1 MSHITEAYQAENFRA
16 IAHQLSDVLAD
27 YLNQISIPNP
37 TPVLPV
43 SDPDALTEVFDFQAQ
58 ADKSFPEL
66 VELFIQYSN
75 HLHHPRYVGHQ
86 VTAPLPVAALAH
98 FTAALLNNGSAVYEM
113 GPANMAMEKQVI
125 REMIRLTGF
134 PEEADGIFTHGGSA
148 GNLTGMLAARQ
159 AMASWNIW
167 EEGYQGGRPMVV
179 FVSEQAHYS
188 IERTVRIM
196 GMGGKAVVPIPVDE
210 KYKMRI
216 DILEQEIQKARAEGK
231 IPAAVSANA
240 CSTATGTY
248 DDLQAVADLC
258 EKYGLWMH
266 VDAAHG
272 AGALMSE
279 EHRPLL
285 SGIERADSLVI
296 DFHKMFLVTGLNTL
310 VLFRDQERSYE
321 TFDQSASYLFEEE
334 RKKEWYNGA
343 RRTLE
348 CTKSAMGFIA
358 YTGLLYFRKE
368 GYKEYIDKVY
378 ALAKSFAA
386 EIQKHPSFELAV
398 EPESNIVCF
407 RYVAAEGDTETQN
420 RLNAQIRKDLLA
432 GGHYYIVQTMLGDK
446 LWLRTTLINP
456 LTEFSDLTH
465 LLELI
470 PELI

>member
-1 MSHITEAYQAENFRA
+1 
-16 IAHQLSDVLAD
+16 
-27 YLNQISIPNP
+27 
-37 TPVLPV
+37 
-43 SDPDALTEVFDFQAQ
+43 
-58 ADKSFPEL
+58 
-66 VELFIQYSN
+66 
-75 HLHHPRYVGHQ
+75 
-86 VTAPLPVAALAH
+86 
-98 FTAALLNNGSAVYEM
+98 
-113 GPANMAMEKQVI
+113 
-125 REMIRLTGF
+125 
-134 PEEADGIFTHGGSA
+134 
-148 GNLTGMLAARQ
+148 
-159 AMASWNIW
+159 
-167 EEGYQGGRPMVV
+167 
-179 FVSEQAHYS
+179 
-188 IERTVRIM
+188 
-196 GMGGKAVVPIPVDE
+196 
-210 KYKMRI
+210 
-216 DILEQEIQKARAEGK
+216 
-231 IPAAVSANA
+231 
-240 CSTATGTY
+240 
-248 DDLQAVADLC
+248 
-258 EKYGLWMH
+258 

-285 SGIERADSLVI
+285 SGIERADSVVI

-343 RRTLE
+343 KRTLE

-420 RLNAQIRKDLLA
+420 RLNAQIRKDLLS

-465 LLELI
+465 LLDLI